1 MPPAPELVALQELV
15 AQVER
20 RRPRSEAET
29 LREELARAVELE
41 NYEKAAFLRDQ
52 LKTLQGLGPR
62 AAGKKRIRP
71 GGRENPS

>member
-1 MPPAPELVALQELV
+1 MPPPPELDTLRDLLGQI
-15 AQVER
+15 ER

-52 LKTLQGLGPR
+52 LKSLKGLDPR
-62 AAGKKRIRP
+62 PGGKKRNRP
-71 GGRENPS
+71 GGRENPN